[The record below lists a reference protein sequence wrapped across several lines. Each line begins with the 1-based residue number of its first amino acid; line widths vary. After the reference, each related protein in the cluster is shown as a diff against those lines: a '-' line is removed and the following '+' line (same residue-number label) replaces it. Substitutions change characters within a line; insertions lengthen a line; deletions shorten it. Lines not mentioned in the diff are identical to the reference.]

1 MLKLTSCTTKRL
13 RKRSVMRVQKRG
25 ENATG
30 YRLSRSRKLPSAK
43 QRKNVKGWLATINK
57 LFKGRLQAVAGLYT
71 KQH

>member
-1 MLKLTSCTTKRL
+1 
-13 RKRSVMRVQKRG
+13 MRVQKRG

-43 QRKNVKGWLATINK
+43 QRKNVKGWLATIKK
-57 LFKGRLQAVAGLYT
+57 LFKGCIQACAGLYT